1 MVVENIVHMDEIET
15 DEHHIPMLIIVIKE
29 VWVSSSSKKEV

>member
-1 MVVENIVHMDEIET
+1 MMVENGVDFDDIET
-15 DEHHIPMLIIVIKE
+15 DEHIPMLIIVIKE